1 MLTNIVELWKEKR
14 VTNIIFFFLRNRNS
28 ETEES
33 ISEVR
38 STLSYSLIDQLCHC
52 VMGTC

>member
-1 MLTNIVELWKEKR
+1 MLTNIVELWKEKKR

-38 STLSYSLIDQLCHC
+38 KYPKL
-52 VMGTC
+52 